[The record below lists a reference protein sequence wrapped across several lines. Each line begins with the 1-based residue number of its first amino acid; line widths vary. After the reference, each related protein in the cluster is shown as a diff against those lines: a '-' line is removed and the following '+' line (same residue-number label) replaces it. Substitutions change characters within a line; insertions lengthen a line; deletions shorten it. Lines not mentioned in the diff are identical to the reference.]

1 LRYLVAAENRHSS
14 EVLNRVKALDNCLFL
29 GKLVGGSSEV
39 RVDDGGKHFGN
50 KANGN
55 ADAEKCSTL
64 PVSCGFTRDDQ
75 DLKMVSG

>member
-1 LRYLVAAENRHSS
+1 
-14 EVLNRVKALDNCLFL
+14 LFL

>member
-1 LRYLVAAENRHSS
+1 LRYLVATEDRHSP

-39 RVDDGGKHFGN
+39 RVDNGRKHFGN
-50 KANGN
+50 KANSN

-64 PVSCGFTRDDQ
+64 PVSCGLTRDNK
-75 DLKMVSG
+75 DLKMMSG